1 MSQKKVYKNTS
12 LLSIIR
18 QETGGRC
25 DQMESHT
32 GRFNY
37 KTYDKFWI
45 LFFLTSQEPKISII
59 LIAAY
64 SQIVSY

>member
-25 DQMESHT
+25 DQ
-32 GRFNY
+32 N
-37 KTYDKFWI
+37 
-45 LFFLTSQEPKISII
+45 II
-59 LIAAY
+59 WENIEK
-64 SQIVSY
+64 